1 MHSLEPLR
9 VQIVNIGG
17 IVIHVIAKVELVSW
31 FSVCEGEYEGMAMN
45 GRYWVFVVKKPIEDE
60 NIDMA

>member
-45 GRYWVFVVKKPIEDE
+45 GRYWVLS
-60 NIDMA
+60 

>member
-17 IVIHVIAKVELVSW
+17 IVIDVIAKVELV
-31 FSVCEGEYEGMAMN
+31 A
-45 GRYWVFVVKKPIEDE
+45 
-60 NIDMA
+60 